1 MYERGGIGLPRRD
14 ARATGRRAWDD
25 CFVNHRPVT
34 LHYDR
39 SAATAVT
46 VTSDCDHW
54 VVYDQPAHA
63 TCVEPQSGPPDAL
76 NVAPVLVTAGSAT
89 RPDDDH
95 RLALTCG
102 VGPAAGITQG

>member
-1 MYERGGIGLPRRD
+1 MYARGGIGLPH
-14 ARATGRRAWDD
+14 ATLVPPVAGPWDD

-34 LHYDR
+34 LHYAPLR
-39 SAATAVT
+39 PSPTVT

-76 NVAPVLVTAGSAT
+76 NVAPVLVTPGQ
-89 RPDDDH
+89 P
-95 RLALTCG
+95 LARTMTI
-102 VGPAAGITQG
+102 AWR